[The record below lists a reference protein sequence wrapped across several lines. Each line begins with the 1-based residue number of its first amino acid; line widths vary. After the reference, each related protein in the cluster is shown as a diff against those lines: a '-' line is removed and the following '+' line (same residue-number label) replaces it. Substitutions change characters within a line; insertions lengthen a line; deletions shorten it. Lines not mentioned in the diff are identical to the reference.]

1 MRTLDRKL
9 FRELWDLRAQILA
22 IVLVIASGIGAFV
35 ALSSVWYS
43 LDRARSEFYAEYRF
57 GDLFASLVRAPL
69 SVAQRIEELPD
80 VEAVWPRI
88 LAGVK
93 LRVEGFDEPIVG
105 TLISLP
111 DSESPPLNAI
121 HLRRGRLPSPER
133 REEVLVHEAF
143 AQAHG
148 LGPGS
153 RVKAVLYGRLQELHI
168 VGVALSPEFVYQ
180 VVAGSIFP
188 DDARNGVFWMNE
200 RALAEAFDREGAFN
214 DLVVRLGR
222 GAKEARAIAA
232 IDRIL
237 EPWGGL
243 GTYGRDEQGS
253 HRMLSEEL
261 AGLRSQAVVVTG
273 IFLGVAAFLLQLVV
287 GRIITA
293 QREIIAVLRA
303 LGYRARTIGAHYL
316 KMVAMICGL
325 GAALGA
331 LFGIFLGRL
340 ALRAYA
346 PFFRFPSLDFVLQP
360 QVLVIGLV
368 VALGSG
374 LLATLGSVRRVV
386 RLAPAEAM
394 KPPAPAVYRRSW
406 LEGLGLWH
414 HLAAP
419 ARMIVRRIER
429 APLKPA
435 LSSLGIGLAL
445 AIMIAVGGLLGAI
458 DRMVD
463 RAFRV
468 EQRQDATLVFIEPQ
482 EPSVLFE
489 VRRLP
494 GVLAAEP
501 SRSVSVR
508 LRHGTR
514 EESLALQ
521 GLPPGGT
528 LRRVQGERGPLGL
541 PPDGLL
547 LSRELGRRLGAR
559 EGDRLEVQVR
569 EGRRPTLFLPVY
581 GLVDDLVGLNAWIDL
596 ESLNA
601 HLAEGKRISAVDVSL
616 DPREIGAFWAAIE
629 RAPVVAS
636 AHLASAAVEVFEE
649 TLAATQNLTNAILA
663 FFSSIIA
670 VGVVYNTARILL
682 SDSARELASLRVLG
696 FTRGEI
702 SRIFLGE
709 IAVQVI
715 VALPLGLFLGWAFAS
730 LIAAGLPAE
739 LYRLP
744 IHLRPR
750 DILWAMA
757 VILIASLGCAL
768 IVRRRL
774 DKLDLVAVLK
784 TRE

>member
-9 FRELWDLRAQILA
+9 LRELWDLRAQILA

-35 ALSSVWYS
+35 ALTSVWYS
-43 LDRARSEFYAEYRF
+43 LDRARSEFYADYRF

-69 SVAQRIEELPD
+69 SVADRIAELPD

-93 LRVEGFDEPIVG
+93 VRVEGFDEPIVG

-111 DSESPPLNAI
+111 DSENPPLNAI
-121 HLRRGRLPSPER
+121 HLRQGRFPSPER

-143 AQAHG
+143 AEAHG

-153 RVKAVLYGRLQELHI
+153 RVEAVMYGRLQELHI
-168 VGVALSPEFVYQ
+168 VGIALSPEFVYQ

-222 GAKEARAIAA
+222 GANEARAIAV

-237 EPWGGL
+237 EPWGGM
-243 GTYGRDEQGS
+243 GAHGRDDQGS

-261 AGLRSQAVVVTG
+261 AGLQSQAVVVTG
-273 IFLGVAAFLLQLVV
+273 IFLGVAAFLLQVVV
-287 GRIITA
+287 GRIVTA

-303 LGYRARTIGAHYL
+303 LGYSGRSIGAHYL
-316 KMVAMICGL
+316 KMVALICSL
-325 GAALGA
+325 GAALGI
-331 LFGIFLGRL
+331 LLGIFLGRL
-340 ALRAYA
+340 ALGAYA
-346 PFFRFPSLDFVLQP
+346 PFFRFPSLDFVLHP
-360 QVLVIGLV
+360 GVLLVGLV
-368 VALGSG
+368 VALGAG

-394 KPPAPAVYRRSW
+394 KPPAPSVYRRSW
-406 LEGLGLWH
+406 LERLGLWR
-414 HLAAP
+414 HLSAP

-435 LSSLGIGLAL
+435 LSALGIGLGL
-445 AIMIAVGGLLGAI
+445 AILIAVGGLMGAV
-458 DRMVD
+458 DQMVD

-468 EQRQDATLVFIEPQ
+468 AQRQDATLAFIEPQ
-482 EPSVLFE
+482 EPTILFE
-489 VRRLP
+489 VMRLP

-501 SRSVSVR
+501 NRAVPVH
-508 LRHGTR
+508 LRRGTR

-528 LRRVQGERGPLGL
+528 LRRVLGARGPLGL

-547 LSRELGRRLGAR
+547 LSRELGRRLGVR
-559 EGDRLEVQVR
+559 EGEHVEVQVR
-569 EGRRPTLFLPVY
+569 EGRRPTLLLPVY
-581 GLVDDLVGLNAWIDL
+581 GLVDDVLGLNAWISL
-596 ESLNA
+596 ESLHR
-601 HLAEGKRISAVDVSL
+601 HLGEGRRISAVDVRL
-616 DPREIGAFWAAIE
+616 DPLELEAFWAAIE

-636 AHLASAAVEVFEE
+636 VQLTAAAVEVFDE
-649 TLAATQNLTNAILA
+649 TLAATQNLTSAILA
-663 FFSSIIA
+663 FFSSVIA

-709 IAVQVI
+709 IAVQVL
-715 VALPLGLFLGWAFAS
+715 ASLPLGLLLGWAFAA

-744 IHLRPR
+744 VHLHAR
-750 DILWAMA
+750 DVLWAMG
-757 VILIASLGCAL
+757 VILVASLGCAL
-768 IVRRRL
+768 VVRRRL